1 MHRLLGV
8 AIHPVVLRQR
18 TATHCCALRAGAE
31 NKMAGHLQSRRMK
44 SLFGWMCLLGLAFAI
59 SGCATVPGVTTDKV
73 DGREVEYA
81 LGGQGP
87 STIVLENG
95 LGATLEWWAKVW
107 PDLVPQSRVLAYN
120 RAGYGHS
127 EAVAA
132 PRDGARVVAE
142 LRALLQSR
150 GLSPPYVLVGH
161 SLGGLYMQLYARQY
175 PGEVT
180 GLVLVDSTHPD
191 QFKGAGSVDRWPV
204 WLKLLFNAA
213 TSPTAKQEL
222 QQLDATGAQVSALPV
237 DDKVPVWVLSA
248 LRASGGSSERGQDID
263 RKRADIA
270 HLYPGAVQVWVDSGH
285 GIPLEKPEAVVQAIR
300 DALRNAP

>member
-1 MHRLLGV
+1 MH
-8 AIHPVVLRQR
+8 
-18 TATHCCALRAGAE
+18 CYALRAGAG
-31 NKMAGHLQSRRMK
+31 NKMAMHLQLLYMKRRLGWILLLWMA
-44 SLFGWMCLLGLAFAI
+44 FGI
-59 SGCATVPGVTTDKV
+59 SGCATLPGVTREKV

-81 LGGQGP
+81 LGGQGS
-87 STIVLENG
+87 STVVLENG

-107 PDLVPQSRVLAYN
+107 PDVTPQSRVLAYN

-127 EAVAA
+127 ESVAG

-175 PGEVT
+175 PGEVA

-191 QFKGAGSVDRWPV
+191 QFKGAGSMDRWPL

-213 TSPTAKQEL
+213 TSPTAKHEL
-222 QQLDATGAQVSALPV
+222 EQLDATGAQVSALPV

-248 LRASGGSSERGQDID
+248 LRASGGSSERGQDVD
-263 RKRADIA
+263 RKRADLA

-300 DALRNAP
+300 EALRHVR